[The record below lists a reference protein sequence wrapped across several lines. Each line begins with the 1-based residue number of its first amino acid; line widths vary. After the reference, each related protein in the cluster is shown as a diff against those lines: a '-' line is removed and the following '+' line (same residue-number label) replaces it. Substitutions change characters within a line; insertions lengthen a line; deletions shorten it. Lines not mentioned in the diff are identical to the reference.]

1 MELHLLPQLSKYG
14 NKQLHVTVPEGP
26 VQISSPRT
34 MCKASTVQ
42 FGRLMRLHTQYIML
56 GVLAMTNFPV
66 ITDYISS
73 LKLQGKLTVNKTP

>member
-34 MCKASTVQ
+34 MCKASTVWETHEATHTVYYAWCASNDK
-42 FGRLMRLHTQYIML
+42 LSSYNRLHIKPQ
-56 GVLAMTNFPV
+56 
-66 ITDYISS
+66 ITR
-73 LKLQGKLTVNKTP
+73 QVNS